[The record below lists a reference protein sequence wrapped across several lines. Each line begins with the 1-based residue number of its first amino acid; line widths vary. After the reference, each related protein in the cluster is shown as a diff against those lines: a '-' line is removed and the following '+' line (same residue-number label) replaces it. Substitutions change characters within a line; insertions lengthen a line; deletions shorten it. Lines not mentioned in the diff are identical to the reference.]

1 MGVTSVIKGF
11 TDKYDVDKLVY
22 FEEFND
28 INDALHREKCIKKWN
43 RAWKLSLIEQYNP
56 QWNDLYETI
65 I

>member
-1 MGVTSVIKGF
+1 LSI
-11 TDKYDVDKLVY
+11 DKLVY